1 MGTLAVNMLTP
12 SVLKNSSD
20 RVKPVVFFNT
30 LMRNVPKWLDT
41 LYSVSDHF
49 GTLCIKGL
57 RFVFGTGK
65 TKVNIYLVDHLD
77 ITYNVEIPEWGIIF
91 VLEQG

>member
-1 MGTLAVNMLTP
+1 M
-12 SVLKNSSD
+12 
-20 RVKPVVFFNT
+20 
-30 LMRNVPKWLDT
+30 
-41 LYSVSDHF
+41 SDHF

-57 RFVFGTGK
+57 RLVFGTGK